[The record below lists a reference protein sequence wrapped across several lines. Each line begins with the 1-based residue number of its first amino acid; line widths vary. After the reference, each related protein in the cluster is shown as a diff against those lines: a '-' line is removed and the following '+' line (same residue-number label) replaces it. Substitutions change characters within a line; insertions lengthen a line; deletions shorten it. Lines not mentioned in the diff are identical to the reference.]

1 MILILKGIGI
11 TLKKKKTIL
20 QSCKEGFGDDYIYIL
35 ETKFDKISKCDPLT
49 YSKQEKIRG
58 LIAKGLFHWM
68 KQDRR
73 YKTKTVNS
81 EKILKSYSR
90 PIKGLKP
97 ARFITVR

>member
-1 MILILKGIGI
+1 M
-11 TLKKKKTIL
+11 
-20 QSCKEGFGDDYIYIL
+20 SCKEGFGDDYIYIL

-73 YKTKTVNS
+73 YKTKILNS
-81 EKILKSYSR
+81 EKYFKVLFQTNQRAETNKIHYS
-90 PIKGLKP
+90 
-97 ARFITVR
+97 